1 MSATV
6 ISPEP
11 PSVDPFL
18 RQLRSACLERAG
30 IDVRFMA
37 GMPAMRRKLAELD
50 GMPATERLSIIT
62 RFGPRAQGP
71 STHARTTRVIVPPE
85 IATGQ
90 TYDHLLALAEDGADV
105 RLSTRATRRLSIVNR
120 KVALVDLTGVLDRGE
135 PETVRINNA
144 ALIRMA
150 VSHFE
155 RIWAAAAPLTG
166 SAAITISRFTDR
178 QRRVLEML
186 ADGLTDEQVSRE
198 LGLSSRSIRSEMAC
212 VRQVL
217 GARSRFEAGMKYAE
231 LIRA

>member
-11 PSVDPFL
+11 PVVDPFL

-50 GMPATERLSIIT
+50 GTRATERLSIVT
-62 RFGPRAQGP
+62 RFGPRAPGP
-71 STHARTTRVIVPPE
+71 ATPARTTRMMVPPE

-90 TYDHLLALAEDGADV
+90 TLEHLLALTEEGADV
-105 RLSTRATRRLSIVNR
+105 RLSERATRRMSIVNR
-120 KVALVDLTGVLDRGE
+120 KIALVDLTGVLGRGE
-135 PETVRINNA
+135 PETVRINNP
-144 ALIRMA
+144 ALIRMT

-155 RIWAAAAPLTG
+155 QIWASAAPLTG
-166 SAAITISRFTDR
+166 PSAITINRFTDR

-212 VRQVL
+212 VRQLL
-217 GARSRFEAGMKYAE
+217 GARSRFEAGMKYAA
-231 LIRA
+231 LVRD

>member
-11 PSVDPFL
+11 PAVDPFL
-18 RQLRSACLERAG
+18 RQFRSACLERAG
-30 IDVRFMA
+30 IDVRFMS
-37 GMPAMRRKLAELD
+37 GMPAMRRKLSELD
-50 GMPATERLSIIT
+50 GMRASERLSIIT
-62 RFGPRAQGP
+62 RFGPRPQGP
-71 STHARTTRVIVPPE
+71 SARARATRVLVPPE
-85 IATGQ
+85 IATGP
-90 TYDHLLALAEDGADV
+90 TLDHLVALSEEGVDV
-105 RLSTRATRRLSIVNR
+105 RLSERATKRLTIVNR
-120 KVALVDLTGVLDRGE
+120 KIALVELTGVLGRGE
-135 PETVRINNA
+135 PESVRINNP

-150 VSHFE
+150 ASRFE
-155 RIWAAAAPLTG
+155 QIWATAAPLTDT
-166 SAAITISRFTDR
+166 AAITINRFTDR

-198 LGLSSRSIRSEMAC
+198 LGLSARSIRSEMAC

>member
-11 PSVDPFL
+11 PAVDPFL
-18 RQLRSACLERAG
+18 RQLRNACLERAG

-50 GMPATERLSIIT
+50 SMAATERLSIIT

-71 STHARTTRVIVPPE
+71 STHARSTRIIVPPE
-85 IATGQ
+85 IATGP
-90 TYDHLLALAEDGADV
+90 TLDHLVALSDDGAEV
-105 RLSTRATRRLSIVNR
+105 RLSTRATRRMSVVNR
-120 KVALVDLTGVLDRGE
+120 KVALVELTGVLDRGE

-144 ALIRMA
+144 ALIRLS

-155 RIWAAAAPLTG
+155 QIWTSAAPLLET
-166 SAAITISRFTDR
+166 AAVTINRFTDR

-212 VRQVL
+212 VRRVL

-231 LIRA
+231 LIRS